1 MKHYFNKAFMLF
13 FTFFTEKELTT
24 MALVIISILSS
35 LLGVTLTV
43 CTFLFVKICR
53 SKTSYKE
60 TFRETENSYKIIN
73 ASQNCDP
80 TQLSPQNSCR
90 PQESSQQSDHTQD
103 SSSNA
108 DEHQNSLKKSSEGLA

>member
-1 MKHYFNKAFMLF
+1 
-13 FTFFTEKELTT
+13 

-60 TFRETENSYKIIN
+60 IFRETENSYKIIN

-80 TQLSPQNSCR
+80 TQLSPQHFCR
-90 PQESSQQSDHTQD
+90 PQESSQQSDQTQD

-108 DEHQNSLKKSSEGLA
+108 DEHQDLSQKSSKGLA